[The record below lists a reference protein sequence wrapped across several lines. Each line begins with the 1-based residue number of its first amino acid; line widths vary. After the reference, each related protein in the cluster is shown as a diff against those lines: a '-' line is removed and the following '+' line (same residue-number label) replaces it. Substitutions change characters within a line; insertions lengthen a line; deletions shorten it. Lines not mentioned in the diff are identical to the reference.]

1 MHKYLFP
8 TQTQH
13 CDLKAIS
20 FNKDWLLQEFS
31 ALQNCE
37 RGFFFSGGGEGK
49 WKISL
54 VSKKENILLY
64 LQLLYE
70 TICTFENCFFNTNTL
85 TLSKYAWN
93 MVCPAHLASVD
104 EFCSVDQICCFIMLN
119 CWWKMCIDQWIPP
132 LNSGSNFTE
141 AGLIPGRAFEKIT

>member
-1 MHKYLFP
+1 M
-8 TQTQH
+8 
-13 CDLKAIS
+13 
-20 FNKDWLLQEFS
+20 
-31 ALQNCE
+31 
-37 RGFFFSGGGEGK
+37 
-49 WKISL
+49 ISL

-104 EFCSVDQICCFIMLN
+104 EFHSVDQICCSIILN
-119 CWWKMCIDQWIPP
+119 C
-132 LNSGSNFTE
+132 
-141 AGLIPGRAFEKIT
+141 